1 MLLSS
6 FRRAFAIPVT
16 CVLAATGTYLAAGC
30 ASEPGTDSSAD
41 NHASAATPASP
52 HRSAFTFGASYGT
65 TVAADQAG
73 HQWAPAGSAVIT
85 PGIQT
90 FTQGAVQCTA
100 NYVFVDDTGHVY
112 IGQAAHCA
120 TTGQVTDT
128 DGCTAGSLP
137 LGTDV
142 GFNRSFSPVSSP
154 ATTSTGRLAYSSWLT
169 MQEIGEK
176 DPNTCAYN
184 DLALVRLAPED
195 VGKVNPS
202 LPHWGGPIGLNT
214 TGTNAGDRLY
224 SYWNSLLRGGI
235 AGLSPQIGE
244 SKIDDIAAGG
254 WTHAFVAPIPGIPGD
269 SGSALLDPD
278 GYALGTL
285 STLAISLP
293 IVNNVGDISHEL
305 AYARAHSG
313 ISGLR
318 LVLGTEPFTPN
329 R

>member
-30 ASEPGTDSSAD
+30 GSQPGTDSTAE
-41 NHASAATPASP
+41 NHASASTPASP
-52 HRSAFTFGASYGT
+52 QRPAFTFGASYGP

-73 HQWAPAGSAVIT
+73 HRWAPAAAAAIT

-90 FTQGAVQCTA
+90 YTEGAVQCTA

-120 TTGQVTDT
+120 TTGLVTDT

-137 LGTDV
+137 LGTAV
-142 GFNRSFSPVSSP
+142 SFNRNLSPVSG
-154 ATTSTGRLAYSSWLT
+154 ATTTTTGQLAYSSWLT

-176 DPNTCAYN
+176 DRNTCAYN
-184 DLALVRLAPED
+184 DLALVRLAPEAAAE
-195 VGKVNPS
+195 VNPS
-202 LPHWGGPIGLNT
+202 LPHWGGPVGINT
-214 TGTNAGDRLY
+214 SGTNAGDRLY

-235 AGLSPQIGE
+235 ASLSPQIGE

-254 WTHAFVAPIPGIPGD
+254 WTHVFIAPIPGIPGD
-269 SGSALLDPD
+269 SGSALLDRD

-293 IVNNVGDISHEL
+293 IVNNIGDISHEL

-318 LVLGTEPFTPN
+318 LVLGTEPFTPD

>member
-6 FRRAFAIPVT
+6 FRRAFAIPVI
-16 CVLAATGTYLAAGC
+16 CVLAATGTYLVAGC
-30 ASEPGTDSSAD
+30 GSQPGTDSTAD
-41 NHASAATPASP
+41 SHTSASAPASP
-52 HRSAFTFGASYGT
+52 QRSAFTFGAGYGT
-65 TVAADQAG
+65 TVPADQAG
-73 HQWAPAGSAVIT
+73 HRWAPAASAAIT

-90 FTQGAVQCTA
+90 ITHGAVQCTA

-142 GFNRSFSPVSSP
+142 SFNRNGSPVSG
-154 ATTSTGRLAYSSWLT
+154 AANTAAGQLAYSSWLT
-169 MQEIGEK
+169 MREIGEK
-176 DPNTCAYN
+176 DGNACAYN
-184 DLALVRLAPED
+184 DLALVELAPED

-202 LPHWGGPIGLNT
+202 LPHWGGPIGINT
-214 TGTNAGDRLY
+214 SGTNDGDRLY
-224 SYWNSLLRGGI
+224 SYWNSILRGGI
-235 AGLSPQIGE
+235 ASLSPQVVE
-244 SKIDDIAAGG
+244 SKIDDVAASG

-269 SGSALLDPD
+269 SGSAFLDHD

>member
-30 ASEPGTDSSAD
+30 SSRPGTDSTAD
-41 NHASAATPASP
+41 NRAAASTPASP
-52 HRSAFTFGASYGT
+52 PQRRAFTFGASYGT
-65 TVAADQAG
+65 TVAAEQAG
-73 HQWAPAGSAVIT
+73 HQWAPATSAAIT

-90 FTQGAVQCTA
+90 YTQGAVQCTA

-120 TTGQVTDT
+120 TTAPVTDT

-137 LGTDV
+137 LGTAV
-142 GFNRSFSPVSSP
+142 SFNRNSPVSGAP
-154 ATTSTGRLAYSSWLT
+154 TTAAGQLAYSSWLT
-169 MQEIGEK
+169 MQEISEK
-176 DPNTCAYN
+176 DRNTCAYN
-184 DLALVRLAPED
+184 DFALVRLAPQD
-195 VGKVNPS
+195 TGTVNPS
-202 LPHWGGPIGLNT
+202 LPHWGGPVGINT
-214 TGTNAGDRLY
+214 SGTNAGDRLY
-224 SYWNSLLRGGI
+224 SYWNSILRGGI
-235 AGLSPQIGE
+235 ASLSPQVGE
-244 SKIDDIAAGG
+244 SKIDDAVAGG
-254 WTHAFVAPIPGIPGD
+254 WTHAVVAPIPGIPGD
-269 SGSALLDPD
+269 SGSAFLDHD

>member
-1 MLLSS
+1 MPLSS

-30 ASEPGTDSSAD
+30 DSQPGTDSTAD
-41 NHASAATPASP
+41 SHAWASTPASP
-52 HRSAFTFGASYGT
+52 QRPALTFGAGYGT
-65 TVAADQAG
+65 TVPANQAG
-73 HQWAPAGSAVIT
+73 HQWAPADSAAIT

-90 FTQGAVQCTA
+90 YTLGAVQCTA

-128 DGCTAGSLP
+128 DGCTAGSFP

-142 GFNRSFSPVSSP
+142 NFIRNGSPVSGVATP
-154 ATTSTGRLAYSSWLT
+154 AAGQLAYSSWLT

-176 DPNTCAYN
+176 DSNTCAYN

-195 VGKVNPS
+195 AGAVNPS
-202 LPHWGGPIGLNT
+202 LPHWGGPVGINT
-214 TGTNAGDRLY
+214 SGTNAGDHLY
-224 SYWNSLLRGGI
+224 SYWNSILRGGI
-235 AGLSPQIGE
+235 ASLSPQVCE
-244 SKIDDIAAGG
+244 SKIDDATAGG
-254 WTHAFVAPIPGIPGD
+254 WTHTFVAPIPGIPGD
-269 SGSALLDPD
+269 SGSAFLDHD

-285 STLAISLP
+285 STLVISLP
-293 IVNNVGDISHEL
+293 IVNKVGDISHEL